1 MLLRLGVLDFLGS
14 WLLEET
20 SYMAKHFKTVM
31 THFSKYLP
39 PGRITNDDL
48 SKLMETNDSWITER
62 SGIKERRFVDEPTST
77 SDLAIEAVKRVLD
90 ASKLKPSDFDYI
102 IASTLSPDY
111 YFPGIAPIVQHKLGF
126 PTIPAI
132 DIRVQ
137 CSAFVYSTQMAQ
149 AMIQSGQYKRILLVF
164 SDVQSKLLDL
174 TTNGRNVAVLFGDG
188 AAAVVCEA
196 QECSDVDI
204 PSVKN
209 KSSGVIDTILG
220 SDGSGAEML
229 LIRSPGTATEGFLT
243 TQSFENGDWH
253 PKMEGRSVFK
263 HAVSRMCEVAE
274 TLMRRH
280 GITANDIACLV
291 PHQAN
296 LRISE
301 MVREKMELSPEKV
314 FNNIHCYGNTT
325 SATIPI
331 CLNEALEQG
340 KVKKGD
346 LIMTVAFGAGF
357 TWGGSL
363 IRL

>member
-1 MLLRLGVLDFLGS
+1 
-14 WLLEET
+14 
-20 SYMAKHFKTVM
+20 MAKHFKTVM
-31 THFSKYLP
+31 THFSQYLP
-39 PGRITNDDL
+39 PGRVTNDDL
-48 SKLMETNDSWITER
+48 SKLMDTNDTWITER
-62 SGIKERRFVDEPTST
+62 SGIKERRFVDEHTTT
-77 SDLAIEAVKRVLD
+77 SDLAIEAVKKVL
-90 ASKLKPSDFDYI
+90 AESKLKPSDFDYI

-111 YFPGIAPIVQHKLGF
+111 YLPGIAPIVQNKLGF

-164 SDVQSKLLDL
+164 SDVQSKLLEL

-188 AAAVVCEA
+188 AAAVICEA
-196 QECSDVDI
+196 QECAESDV
-204 PSVKN
+204 PSVRN

-220 SDGSGAEML
+220 SDGTGAEML
-229 LIRSPGTATEGFLT
+229 LIRSPGTATKGFLNSET
-243 TQSFENGDWH
+243 HALGDWH
-253 PKMEGRSVFK
+253 PKMEGRQVFK

-274 TLMRRH
+274 TLMKRH
-280 GITANDIACLV
+280 QITANDIACLI

-301 MVREKMELSPEKV
+301 MVREKMEMPPEKV
-314 FNNIHCYGNTT
+314 FNNIHNYGNTT

-331 CLNEALEQG
+331 CINEALEQG
-340 KVKKGD
+340 RVKKGD
-346 LIMTVAFGAGF
+346 LILTVAFGAGF